1 MHLDPAFLDAATQP
15 IEFDPL
21 GKQLVALATVAEEV
35 AAGLFALN
43 HDGARVHRVGPRRWR
58 PPPVRVDVLAV
69 EVPGGIDPVAGDRA
83 ADLGG
88 DRPAAQ
94 VPQETDRQVLELKM
108 GDGFQFERSQ

>member
-1 MHLDPAFLDAATQP
+1 M
-15 IEFDPL
+15 
-21 GKQLVALATVAEEV
+21 LA
-35 AAGLFALN
+35 G
-43 HDGARVHRVGPRRWR
+43 
-58 PPPVRVDVLAV
+58 

-108 GDGFQFERSQ
+108 GGGFQFERSVRPSGPTLAFVRPAEFIGWLSVPFDIRASGL